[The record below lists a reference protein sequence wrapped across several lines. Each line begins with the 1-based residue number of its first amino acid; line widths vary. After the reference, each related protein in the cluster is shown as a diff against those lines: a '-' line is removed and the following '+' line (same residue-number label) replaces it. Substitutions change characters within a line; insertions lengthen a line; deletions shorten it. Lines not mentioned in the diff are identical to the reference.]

1 MAFTNIEIY
10 SGIFITILVISV
22 IIYITVI
29 KENFVSLGTIIDMQ
43 SKYEPGSY
51 MYAFN
56 MSTRETNRG
65 GDIKNDT
72 KKDIPASLNDD
83 AYCFG
88 SDFYDNG
95 KCGEV
100 FIDNDFEKNKNN
112 IPIIYTDQYTG
123 DYVNFPNVDVM
134 RPLSIYPGSL
144 FRK

>member
-1 MAFTNIEIY
+1 MAFTNLQLY
-10 SGIFITILVISV
+10 SGLFITILVISV
-22 IIYITVI
+22 IIYITLI

-56 MSTRETNRG
+56 MSTRDTNRG
-65 GDIKNDT
+65 GDMNNI
-72 KKDIPASLNDD
+72 KKDIPVSLNDD

-112 IPIIYTDQYTG
+112 KPIIYTDQYTG
-123 DYVNFPNVDVM
+123 DYVDFPNIDVM
-134 RPLSIYPGSL
+134 RPLSIYSGSL
-144 FRK
+144 FQK